1 MGRWTDVDGAGQLQL
16 ASRKAESGLA
26 SVCGEKFVKVVTASQ
41 GGAGWAWV
49 APLLATATYCR
60 RADDAIGTEIDAWLD
75 RQMDGWMD
83 DHFHHGHGELI
94 NQLFTEFP
102 SAHYIRIYL
111 RVATANEA
119 TNVAWN
125 CIMTQHPW
133 QARDCVALLSI
144 SVSASADVT
153 QRCSY
158 KILCNVLQ
166 IIINLKLESIH
177 DEALQQPYRV

>member
-1 MGRWTDVDGAGQLQL
+1 MRQVGRWTDEAVGVAV
-16 ASRKAESGLA
+16 AESGLA

-49 APLLATATYCR
+49 ALLLA
-60 RADDAIGTEIDAWLD
+60 DDAMRHVAIGTEIDAWLD
-75 RQMDGWMD
+75 RQMDGWIFSSVIAN
-83 DHFHHGHGELI
+83 HFHHGELI
-94 NQLFTEFP
+94 NQLFSEFP
-102 SAHYIRIYL
+102 SVHYIRIYQ
-111 RVATANEA
+111 RVAAANEA

-153 QRCSY
+153 QWCSF
-158 KILCNVLQ
+158 KILCNT
-166 IIINLKLESIH
+166 IPNLPRTP
-177 DEALQQPYRV
+177 DYN